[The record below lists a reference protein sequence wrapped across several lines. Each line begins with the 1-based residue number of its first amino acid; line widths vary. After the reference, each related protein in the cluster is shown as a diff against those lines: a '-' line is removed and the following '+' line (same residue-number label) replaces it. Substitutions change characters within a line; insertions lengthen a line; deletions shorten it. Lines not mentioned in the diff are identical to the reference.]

1 MNTIQKRYKG
11 IMMIVAG
18 AALWGISGTVAQQ
31 LFASEGF
38 EPGWLVTVRMMIAG
52 ILLLLWTAVKSGQQE
67 IWKIF
72 RYTKDR
78 VHLFIFAVGG
88 MVGVQYTYFMAV
100 GTGDA
105 ATATLLQYLGPIFIT
120 VYVAWKCRRLPN
132 RWEVSALALA
142 LIGAFLLITNGSLQG
157 LSIPIDA
164 FVWGIVSAL
173 AAAFYTVYP
182 VRLLARWNSTI
193 VVGWSMVL
201 GSLCLATFNPLWEVT
216 GQHWS
221 LLSASYVAFVILF
234 GTLVPFYMFI
244 ESLRYITS
252 TEASVL
258 SSAEPL
264 SAVIVSCLWLHVSFG
279 LLQGVGGLC
288 IIATVTLLAIKKPM
302 EGDEVQSSGEAEG
315 VML

>member
-1 MNTIQKRYKG
+1 MNTAQKRYKG
-11 IMMIVAG
+11 IMMIVGG
-18 AALWGISGTVAQQ
+18 AALWGISGAVAQQ
-31 LFASEGF
+31 LFTNEGF
-38 EPGWLVTVRMMIAG
+38 QPGWLVTVRMMVAG
-52 ILLLLWTAVKSGQQE
+52 LLLLLWTVVKSGQQE
-67 IWKIF
+67 IWHIF
-72 RYTKDR
+72 RHTKDR
-78 VHLFIFAVGG
+78 VRLFIFAVGG

-100 GTGDA
+100 GTGDV

-132 RWEVSALALA
+132 RWELSALVLA
-142 LIGAFLLITNGSLQG
+142 LMGAFLLITNGSLQG
-157 LSIPIDA
+157 LSIPVDA

-201 GSLCLATFNPLWEVT
+201 GSLFLATFNPLWEVA

-264 SAVIVSCLWLHVSFG
+264 AAVIVSFLWLHVAFG
-279 LLQGVGGLC
+279 LLQGIGGLC

-302 EGDEVQSSGEAEG
+302 EDSKEIRPVTEA
-315 VML
+315 VS